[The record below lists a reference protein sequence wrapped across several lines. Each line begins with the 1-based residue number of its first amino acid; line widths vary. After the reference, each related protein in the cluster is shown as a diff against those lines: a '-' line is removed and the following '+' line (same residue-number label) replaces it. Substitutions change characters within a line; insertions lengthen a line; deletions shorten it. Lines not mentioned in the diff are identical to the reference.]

1 MRRCEPS
8 WILRSSC
15 SKCTPEYPA
24 AHASRP
30 QLGSCPKIADFAS
43 DDDTTDLAMV
53 RASSMDCAPL
63 TLHSMRQVAP
73 SPSHAMDLAIPTH
86 TAVSAAS
93 SFSASEDPAT
103 IASPPA
109 APDARPTTQSLVLV
123 SPSTEIWL
131 NELCAARLIMALQ
144 HSGSTTASHVTTPN
158 MVAMFG
164 WIMPLPLPM
173 PPTLTF
179 FFPPRMPP
187 PPPRS
192 TSTASVLRTRSVV
205 QMAVAAAYAASLV
218 DLRLA
223 ASAGTAPMSSSISM
237 RLPMTPVDWSN
248 TSSVSHPRASATVA
262 AERTASSMPSTP
274 VAALA

>member
-1 MRRCEPS
+1 MRRCGPS
-8 WILRSSC
+8 WIRRSSC
-15 SKCTPEYPA
+15 SKCTSEYPA

-43 DDDTTDLAMV
+43 DDDTTDLAMA
-53 RASSMDCAPL
+53 RASSMDCAPS

-93 SFSASEDPAT
+93 SFSASGDPAR

-131 NELCAARLIMALQ
+131 NELCAARLTMALQ

-173 PPTLTF
+173 PPTRT
-179 FFPPRMPP
+179 FFPPRMP

-248 TSSVSHPRASATVA
+248 TSSASHPRASATVA